1 MIAAFANAW
10 HAAWRTLAF
19 GRRLG
24 SALLL
29 AAVAF
34 VAGVFGGE
42 ILLDLFGTA
51 TGLEPPYVVC
61 ELAIGLV
68 AFGLAGLAFAGRL
81 FGPATASDVMGSA
94 RWATRREVRAALAAP
109 ALVRDPAALLVGRG
123 HRGELLRY
131 AGPAHLLTI
140 APTRSGKGVGTV
152 LPNLLA
158 ADRPVVC
165 VDPKGEN
172 ARIAARARR
181 RFGPVFVLDPFGA
194 SGLPAS
200 CYDPAAALDPH
211 SPDLADDAATLA
223 DALVH
228 DPPGQVSE
236 AHWNEEA
243 KALLAGLLMHLARER
258 SRGGPGNGPGGLP
271 ALRRL
276 LTLPPREWDALLASL
291 MADTGAAG
299 GLVSRAAARQLGK
312 ADREAAGVLS
322 SAQRH
327 THLLDSPRLT
337 ATMARSDFRWRDLR
351 EGSATVFLVLPP
363 DRMGAYARWL
373 RLMIAGCIQELAR
386 VPQKPGTPPA
396 LLLLDEFAALG
407 RLEPALQASGLMA
420 GLGLQLWPILQDLTQ
435 LRAAYGQQAGTFL
448 ANSGLVQVGA
458 PADLETA
465 TWLSRVLGQSTVQYE
480 TSSHSTST
488 PGFSFN
494 GQGGPGSTSEG
505 TATHLTGRALLSSD
519 EAMRLAPHVQVLL
532 RPGHMPALVAK
543 LRHYADREFAG
554 LADG

>member
-1 MIAAFANAW
+1 
-10 HAAWRTLAF
+10 
-19 GRRLG
+19 
-24 SALLL
+24 
-29 AAVAF
+29 
-34 VAGVFGGE
+34 
-42 ILLDLFGTA
+42 
-51 TGLEPPYVVC
+51 
-61 ELAIGLV
+61 LV
-68 AFGLAGLAFAGRL
+68 A
-81 FGPATASDVMGSA
+81 
-94 RWATRREVRAALAAP
+94 
-109 ALVRDPAALLVGRG
+109 
-123 HRGELLRY
+123 
-131 AGPAHLLTI
+131 
-140 APTRSGKGVGTV
+140 
-152 LPNLLA
+152 
-158 ADRPVVC
+158 
-165 VDPKGEN
+165 
-172 ARIAARARR
+172 
-181 RFGPVFVLDPFGA
+181 
-194 SGLPAS
+194 
-200 CYDPAAALDPH
+200 
-211 SPDLADDAATLA
+211 
-223 DALVH
+223 
-228 DPPGQVSE
+228 
-236 AHWNEEA
+236 
-243 KALLAGLLMHLARER
+243 
-258 SRGGPGNGPGGLP
+258 
-271 ALRRL
+271 
-276 LTLPPREWDALLASL
+276 
-291 MADTGAAG
+291 
-299 GLVSRAAARQLGK
+299 RAAARQLGK

-327 THLLDSPRLT
+327 THLLDSPRLA

-386 VPQKPGTPPA
+386 APQRPGTPPA

-465 TWLSRVLGQSTVQYE
+465 TWLSRVLGQATVQYE

-488 PGFSFN
+488 PVFSLN

-505 TATHLTGRALLSSD
+505 TSTHLTGRALLSPD
-519 EAMRLAPHVQVLL
+519 EAMRLAPHLQVLL